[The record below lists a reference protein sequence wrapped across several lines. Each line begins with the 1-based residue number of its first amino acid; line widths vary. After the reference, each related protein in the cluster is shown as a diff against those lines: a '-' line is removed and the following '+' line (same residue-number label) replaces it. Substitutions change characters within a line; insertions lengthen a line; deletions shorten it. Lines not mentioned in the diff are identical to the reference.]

1 MDPTS
6 RKLLRVTIEDGT
18 RADLIFSELMGDM
31 VEPRREFI
39 TKNSKFA
46 NIDA

>member
-1 MDPTS
+1 MDPNQ
-6 RKLLRVTIEDGT
+6 RKLLKVNIEDAT
-18 RADLIFSELMGDM
+18 RADVVFSELMGDM

-46 NIDA
+46 KLDI